1 MPGNLLPDD
10 VHNIARRLDVGI
22 SELFEH
28 FLIVKIFW
36 ANKST
41 LPSFGFSPVVADRKG
56 IRFPS
61 SIITP
66 SYLSV
71 CKSGKYA
78 CSFLTEADSERY
90 KCAIHD
96 VKPHGCSML
105 QCRKMTKSNNVRRT
119 NAYYA
124 EAWRE
129 GTEIFDVLFPKLR
142 KTLAKLEKKE
152 ITEESVSIFF
162 SKKIS
167 PIFLKKKYQPL
178 SFFAK

>member
-10 VHNIARRLDVGI
+10 LPNIARRLGI
-22 SELFEH
+22 DIPELFKR

-36 ANKST
+36 ADKNT
-41 LPSFGFSPVVADRKG
+41 LPSFGFSPVVADTKG

-61 SIITP
+61 NIITP
-66 SYLSV
+66 SYLSA

-78 CSFLTEADSERY
+78 CAFLTEADSERY

-105 QCRKMTKSNNVRRT
+105 QCRKMTKSDNVRRT

-129 GTEIFDVLFPKLR
+129 GGEIFDVLFPKLR

-152 ITEESVSIFF
+152 ITEETVSTFF

-167 PIFLKKKYQPL
+167 PIFLNKKYQPL